1 MQLLNLLQSSPVFF
15 YTVLCIL
22 GLLVG
27 SFLNVVIQR
36 LPQMME
42 NEWREECSRLLEL
55 KDADRDNREKF
66 NLIVPR
72 SRCPHCGH
80 KISALENI
88 PILSYLLLRGKCSE
102 CRQTI
107 SLRYPIIELSSA
119 VIAVVLGVHFGFGF
133 QVFPAILLS
142 WALLTLSVIDFDHQL
157 LPDDITLT
165 FLWMGLL
172 VNIFGIF
179 TDVYSSLIG
188 AMAGYGILWMVYIL
202 FKMVTGKEG
211 MGYGDFKLLAMLGA
225 WLGWQQLPV
234 IIILSSL
241 CGAVVGI
248 SLMLFRNLNKSHPI
262 PFGPYLATAGWIAMI
277 WGSDISKAYI
287 QWALHP

>member
-1 MQLLNLLQSSPVFF
+1 MLNLLQSSPVFF
-15 YTVLCIL
+15 YTVLGIL

-42 NEWREECSRLLEL
+42 NEWREECSRLLEV
-55 KDADRDNREKF
+55 KDTGGEKKEKF
-66 NLIVPR
+66 NLVVPR

-80 KISALENI
+80 KITALENI
-88 PILSYLLLRGKCSE
+88 PILSYLMLGGKCSE
-102 CRQTI
+102 CRKSI
-107 SLRYPIIELSSA
+107 SIRYPIIELSSA
-119 VIAVVLGVHFGFGF
+119 VIAVFLGIHFGFGL
-133 QVFPAILLS
+133 QVLPAILLS
-142 WALLTLSVIDFDHQL
+142 WALLALSVIDIDHQL

-165 FLWMGLL
+165 FLWAGLL
-172 VNIFGIF
+172 VNMFGIF
-179 TDVYSSLIG
+179 TDVNSSLIG
-188 AMAGYGILWMVYIL
+188 AMAGYGILWAVYLL
-202 FKMVTGKEG
+202 FKLVTGREG

-241 CGAVVGI
+241 CGSLVGI
-248 SLMLFRNLNKSHPI
+248 GLMMFRNLNKSHPI
-262 PFGPYLATAGWIAMI
+262 PFGPYLAAAGWISMI
-277 WGSDISKAYI
+277 WGSDISRAYF

>member
-15 YTVLCIL
+15 YTVLGIL

-42 NEWREECSRLLEL
+42 NEWREECRRLLE
-55 KDADRDNREKF
+55 DAIPESGNKEKF
-66 NLIVPR
+66 NLIIPR

-80 KISALENI
+80 KITALENI
-88 PILSYLLLRGKCSE
+88 PILSYILLRGKCSE
-102 CRQTI
+102 CRKTI
-107 SLRYPIIELSSA
+107 SLRYPIIELTSA
-119 VIAVVLGVHFGFGF
+119 AIAVFLGIHFGFGV
-133 QVFPAILLS
+133 QVLTAILLS
-142 WALLTLSVIDFDHQL
+142 WALLAMSVIDIDHQL

-165 FLWMGLL
+165 FLWIGLL

-188 AMAGYGILWMVYIL
+188 AMAGYGILWTVYIL
-202 FKMVTGKEG
+202 FKAVTGKEG

-241 CGAVVGI
+241 CGAIVGVG
-248 SLMLFRNLNKSHPI
+248 LMMFRNLNKSHPI
-262 PFGPYLATAGWIAMI
+262 PFGPYLAAAGWISMI
-277 WGSDISKAYI
+277 WGADISKAYI